1 MKRMKKAVLIVL
13 MTCCCWVFNTPGW
26 AQFVFRETTNP
37 EGDLYAIFDIILVRP
52 AAALAGVAG
61 VGFVILSLPFTIPT
75 KSVDQGNRNLRQG
88 TVQFRFFSRVCR
100 PGELGFVDQAEVT
113 RPYPLNDLL

>member
-13 MTCCCWVFNTPGW
+13 MTLLVAGVFNTPGW

-75 KSVDQGNRNLRQG
+75 KSVDKATEIFVKEPFNFAFLASLPTRRI
-88 TVQFRFFSRVCR
+88 RVRR
-100 PGELGFVDQAEVT
+100 PGGSNGVHI
-113 RPYPLNDLL
+113 R